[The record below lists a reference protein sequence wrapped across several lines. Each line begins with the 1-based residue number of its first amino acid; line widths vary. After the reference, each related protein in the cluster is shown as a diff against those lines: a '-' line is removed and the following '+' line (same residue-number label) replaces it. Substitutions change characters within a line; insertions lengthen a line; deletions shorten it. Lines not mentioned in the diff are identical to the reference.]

1 MLDRITIFKLKFI
14 LNQVFIVLSLAALTL
29 ADHAPAPSYAP
40 RPTYKEPKYENHPA
54 AYEYSY
60 TVQDD
65 YAGVNFGQ
73 NEKRDGYVTSGQYH
87 VALPDCRIQ
96 TVTSL
101 LMVMVVTLLMFHTV
115 ENPVNLNTMLPS
127 PPTMPNLPLTMPQDP
142 LTSLPQNPLTSLLL
156 KDMQEIRL
164 W

>member
-1 MLDRITIFKLKFI
+1 MII
-14 LNQVFIVLSLAALTL
+14 LSLAALTL

-40 RPTYKEPKYENHPA
+40 RPTYKEPKYENHPP

-96 TVTSL
+96 TVTY
-101 LMVMVVTLLMFHTV
+101 TV
-115 ENPVNLNTMLPS
+115 DAYAGYIADVSYSGEPCEPKYHAPKPTYHAKPAPRPVYKPA
-127 PPTMPNLPLTMPQDP
+127 PKPAYKPAA
-142 LTSLPQNPLTSLLL
+142 
-156 KDMQEIRL
+156 
-164 W
+164 

>member
-1 MLDRITIFKLKFI
+1 MII
-14 LNQVFIVLSLAALTL
+14 LSLAALTL

-40 RPTYKEPKYENHPA
+40 RPTYKEPKYENHPP

-96 TVTSL
+96 TVTY
-101 LMVMVVTLLMFHTV
+101 TV
-115 ENPVNLNTMLPS
+115 DAYAGYIADVSYEGHAAPYHAPKPIHKPAPYHPPAPVYHAG
-127 PPTMPNLPLTMPQDP
+127 PL
-142 LTSLPQNPLTSLLL
+142 
-156 KDMQEIRL
+156 
-164 W
+164 

>member
-1 MLDRITIFKLKFI
+1 MAA
-14 LNQVFIVLSLAALTL
+14 LSLA
-29 ADHAPAPSYAP
+29 DHVPAPSYAP
-40 RPTYKEPKYENHPA
+40 RPTYKEPKYEDHPA

-96 TVTSL
+96 TVTYS
-101 LMVMVVTLLMFHTV
+101 VDSYGGYVADVSYSGEPCEPKYAPKPAYH
-115 ENPVNLNTMLPS
+115 PAPAYK
-127 PPTMPNLPLTMPQDP
+127 PAPIYHPTPAPYHA
-142 LTSLPQNPLTSLLL
+142 
-156 KDMQEIRL
+156 
-164 W
+164 